1 MDKERV
7 NNFEQ
12 LKVWQ
17 EAHALVMRVFQT
29 TPRLPP
35 EQQEGLALTMERTAV
50 EVPRGIAEG
59 FKRRGSRNKAHYYN
73 LSQSSLEALRY
84 YFILCRDLKY
94 EIDYDELSRQA
105 DQTARMLEGLVRS
118 MTRND
123 RGDRGRRGGRD
134 EPRRDEHEGDEG
146 GEND

>member
-1 MDKERV
+1 MEKERV
-7 NNFEQ
+7 SSFEQ

-29 TPRLPP
+29 TPRLPA
-35 EQQEGLALTMERTAV
+35 EQQEGLALAMERTAV

-73 LSQSSLEALRY
+73 LAQSSLEALRY
-84 YFILCRDLKY
+84 YFVLCRDLKY

-105 DQTARMLEGLVRS
+105 DQTARMLDGLVRS
-118 MTRND
+118 MTRS
-123 RGDRGRRGGRD
+123 DRGRRAGRD
-134 EPRRDEHEGDEG
+134 QEQQRDNG
-146 GEND
+146 GED